1 MEFPINSTNVVKIAS
16 FLIEC
21 DNKSGF
27 IKNAQEVNRQMSK
40 LKEAL
45 YQFISP
51 NEEDAVQ
58 LPWCVIDRTE
68 YALIQL
74 IKSTQSVIQ
83 LLPESRKLKLQQA
96 LHLSSFVFSKSES
109 EELLNGN

>member
-27 IKNAQEVNRQMSK
+27 IKNTQEVNRQMSK

-51 NEEDAVQ
+51 NEEEAVQ

-74 IKSTQSVIQ
+74 IKCTKTVIQ
-83 LLPESRKLKLQQA
+83 CLPKGKKLKLQQA
-96 LHLSSFVFSKSES
+96 LHLSDSLFQKFEL
-109 EELLNGN
+109 EET